1 VWESTRLGDG
11 GPIAIVRDC
20 PAMTTRHRPEL
31 DTLLHHL
38 TLVGFGVLITWSVI
52 GLYGTLGGL
61 LEVNRL
67 ATLRFLFVI
76 TVLVFAHHFVSR
88 VRERRLRQLPPDQRY
103 GFTATAD
110 SNATGSPQP
119 EG

>member
-1 VWESTRLGDG
+1 
-11 GPIAIVRDC
+11 
-20 PAMTTRHRPEL
+20 MTPSRRPQL

-52 GLYGTLGGL
+52 GLYGTLGGI

-67 ATLRFLFVI
+67 ATLRFLLVI
-76 TVLVFAHHFVSR
+76 MVLVYAHHFVLR
-88 VRERRLRQLPPDQRY
+88 LRERRLRQLPPDERY
-103 GFTATAD
+103 GFTAGTEGV
-110 SNATGSPQP
+110 ATGSPQP

>member
-1 VWESTRLGDG
+1 MG
-11 GPIAIVRDC
+11 IQK
-20 PAMTTRHRPEL
+20 RPQL
-31 DTLLHHL
+31 DTLLHDL
-38 TLVGFGVLITWSVI
+38 TLVAFGALAAWTIV

-76 TVLVFAHHFVSR
+76 MVLVYAHHFVLR
-88 VRERRLRQLPPDQRY
+88 LRERRLRQLPPDERY
-103 GFTATAD
+103 GFTANAEGA
-110 SNATGSPQP
+110 ATGSPQL

>member
-1 VWESTRLGDG
+1 
-11 GPIAIVRDC
+11 
-20 PAMTTRHRPEL
+20 MTTRQKAQL

-76 TVLVFAHHFVSR
+76 MVLVYAHHFVLR
-88 VRERRLRQLPPDQRY
+88 VREHRLRQLPPDQRY
-103 GFTATAD
+103 GFTASAD
-110 SNATGSPQP
+110 GNATGSPQP